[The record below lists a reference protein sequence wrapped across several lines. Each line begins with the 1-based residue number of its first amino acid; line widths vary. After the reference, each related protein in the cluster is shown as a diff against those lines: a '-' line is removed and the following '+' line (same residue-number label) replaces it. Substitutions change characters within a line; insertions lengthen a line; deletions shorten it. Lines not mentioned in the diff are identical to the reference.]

1 MKFRLSGLLIVVGML
16 FFVTGSTVAAVEG
29 YLDGVTHFRHA
40 SLRIE
45 GEKVVYF
52 DPYGIKGEPQDA
64 DIVFITHT
72 HDDHFMPADIRKV
85 LKDGGTV
92 VITTDGVN
100 RLKNLGY
107 QNILAVEPNQT
118 HQVEGVNF
126 ETVPAY
132 NPDKNYH
139 PQKNNWVGY
148 VVTLKGLNY
157 YIAGDTG
164 LIPEMKEIKA
174 DVAFL
179 PVDGVYT
186 MKAQEAA
193 EAAQLIKPAVAVP
206 IHFGVVAG
214 SRSDAEKFVSL
225 LPAEIQGEIILGK

>member
-1 MKFRLSGLLIVVGML
+1 VKFRLIVLLIVAGML
-16 FFVTGSTVAAVEG
+16 IIVTGSVVAAVEG

-45 GEKVVYF
+45 GGKVVYF
-52 DPYGIKGEPQDA
+52 DPYGIKGEPRDA

-72 HDDHFMPADIRKV
+72 HDDHFIPSDIRKV
-85 LKDGGTV
+85 LKDGGAV

-107 QNILAVEPNQT
+107 QNILAVEPNQA

-126 ETVPAY
+126 TTVPAY
-132 NPDKNYH
+132 NPDKSYH
-139 PQKNNWVGY
+139 PRKNNWVGY
-148 VVTLKGLNY
+148 VVTLKGVNY

-164 LIPEMKEIKA
+164 LIPEMEEIKA

-193 EAAQLIKPAVAVP
+193 EAAKLIKPAVTVP

-214 SRSDAEKFVSL
+214 SRTDAEKFVSL
-225 LPAEIQGEIILGK
+225 LPAEIKGEIIQGK